1 MITIIA
7 AVSFAVFFTMTNLY
21 QSFGLNFKPF
31 SCTPC
36 LSTWSAIVL
45 IVIPIQYQEWIAI
58 VFSSG
63 ILGAVIFR
71 LINKL

>member
-21 QSFGLNFKPF
+21 QSFGLNFKPI

-45 IVIPIQYQEWIAI
+45 IVVPMQFQEWIAI